1 MPLGVVEPSDGVEPR
16 ERRDSRRDTL
26 RRMAETRRATHSVE
40 IEGVERQLPLFEV
53 APQLRI
59 AVFNLLGDTQ
69 VVEAA
74 ARGLARLL
82 HAVDAD
88 ALVTAETKSVPL
100 VYELARQ
107 MGKPWIVLR
116 KQYKPYMGET
126 VTAETVSITTGHPQ
140 TLHLDEKDRPLVAG
154 RRVVLVDDV
163 ISTGSTL
170 DGMRAVV
177 RQAGGEVAAEA
188 AVFTEGDA
196 EPEGIVSL
204 GHLPLFP
211 G

>member
-1 MPLGVVEPSDGVEPR
+1 
-16 ERRDSRRDTL
+16 
-26 RRMAETRRATHSVE
+26 MAETKRATHTVE

-59 AVFNLLGDTQ
+59 AVFNLLGDTE

-74 ARGLARLL
+74 AKGLARRLDS
-82 HAVDAD
+82 VDAD
-88 ALVTAETKSVPL
+88 VLVTAETKSVPL
-100 VYELARQ
+100 VYELARR

-116 KQYKPYMGET
+116 KQYKPYMGDT

-140 TLHLDEKDRPLVAG
+140 TLHLDEKDRPLLHGKGAVI
-154 RRVVLVDDV
+154 VDDV

-170 DGMRAVV
+170 DGIRTVV
-177 RQAGGEVAAEA
+177 RNAGGRISAEA
-188 AVFTEGDA
+188 AVFTEGDTRDV
-196 EPEGIVSL
+196 EGIVSL

-211 G
+211 D